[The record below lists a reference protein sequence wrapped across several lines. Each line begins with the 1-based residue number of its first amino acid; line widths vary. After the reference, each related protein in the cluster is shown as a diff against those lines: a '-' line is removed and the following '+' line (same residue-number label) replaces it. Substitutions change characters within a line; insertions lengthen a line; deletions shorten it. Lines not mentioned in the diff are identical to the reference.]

1 MKDIREIVY
10 FVYMFKLN
18 VALSGARNSLTS
30 GGITISVWLYGRAEV
45 NFDIGST
52 IGGETIWFQ
61 NVN

>member
-1 MKDIREIVY
+1 MS
-10 FVYMFKLN
+10 KLN
-18 VALSGARNSLTS
+18 VVLSGACNSLTS